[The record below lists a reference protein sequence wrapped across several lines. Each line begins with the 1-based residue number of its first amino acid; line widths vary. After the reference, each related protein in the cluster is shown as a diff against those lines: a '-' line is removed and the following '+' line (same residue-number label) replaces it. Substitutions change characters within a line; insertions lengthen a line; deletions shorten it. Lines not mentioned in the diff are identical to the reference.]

1 MNRNGEKN
9 RVLIRRTFAV
19 IFFNLLAFAVIFARL
34 YYLQVR
40 EADKYK
46 MMSDENRISTRFL
59 VPPRGLIY
67 DRNGEIIA
75 KNDQDFQA
83 LLVAEQSPNIEKTL
97 QTFKQII
104 PLSAEE
110 ENKILKN
117 IKNRR
122 RFIPIK
128 LKDNLSWDEVSK
140 ILLRAPDL
148 PGVEI
153 DEGLSRYY
161 PYADIYAHVLGY
173 VGPISDKDKKDNPLY
188 MVPGFKIGKS
198 G

>member
-19 IFFNLLAFAVIFARL
+19 IFFNLLTSAVIFARL

-67 DRNGEIIA
+67 DRNGEVIA

-83 LLVAEQSPNIEKTL
+83 LLVAEQSPNI
-97 QTFKQII
+97 
-104 PLSAEE
+104 
-110 ENKILKN
+110 
-117 IKNRR
+117 
-122 RFIPIK
+122 
-128 LKDNLSWDEVSK
+128 
-140 ILLRAPDL
+140 
-148 PGVEI
+148 
-153 DEGLSRYY
+153 
-161 PYADIYAHVLGY
+161 
-173 VGPISDKDKKDNPLY
+173 
-188 MVPGFKIGKS
+188 
-198 G
+198 

>member
-1 MNRNGEKN
+1 
-9 RVLIRRTFAV
+9 
-19 IFFNLLAFAVIFARL
+19 
-34 YYLQVR
+34 
-40 EADKYK
+40 

-173 VGPISDKDKKDNPLY
+173 VGPISDKDKKDIVY
-188 MVPGFKIGKS
+188 GS
-198 G
+198 GVQNRYVGVREIF